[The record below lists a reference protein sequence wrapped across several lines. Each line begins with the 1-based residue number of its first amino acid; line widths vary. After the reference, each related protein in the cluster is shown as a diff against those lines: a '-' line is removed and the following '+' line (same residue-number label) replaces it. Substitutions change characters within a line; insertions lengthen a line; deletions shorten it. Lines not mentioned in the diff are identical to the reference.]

1 MIGQLINKYMVKD
14 SSTGKEYSYKTLKGA
29 QRKYNEIAGHS
40 TIYQETTCVNE
51 YITVEVK

>member
-1 MIGQLINKYMVKD
+1 MIGQLINKYIVKD

-29 QRKYNEIAGHS
+29 QRKYNEIDGHA

-51 YITVEVK
+51 YVTVEAK